1 MSASLSI
8 CSVSSRI
15 SLFASLK
22 LPVPLVSAG
31 LVCVVGVPMSGAGL
45 QANKAHSKEVV
56 SRVFIETS
64 SGASFCM
71 IGVLLS
77 LLRRLCVMAAPCIC
91 ELSSR
96 YFAAIQS
103 SAQSLELGK

>member
-1 MSASLSI
+1 MSASPSI

-22 LPVPLVSAG
+22 LPVPSFSKG
-31 LVCVVGVPMSGAGL
+31 LAYVVVAPMSGAGL
-45 QANKAHSKEVV
+45 QANSVHSRKFV

-64 SGASFCM
+64 SGTSISE

-77 LLRRLCVMAAPCIC
+77 LFRCLSLRG
-91 ELSSR
+91 
-96 YFAAIQS
+96 
-103 SAQSLELGK
+103 SALYL